1 VVFMGIRSGR
11 RKRRGGR
18 QRAGCGSRLVE
29 TVWGWVAPFQNTFV
43 GKVGNGFRGGAEDG
57 RGVGPT
63 HGESN
68 RKGDQ
73 LWLAGFG
80 RESHAELED
89 IRGSNANAVETI
101 GDVDLDKLNGTVGR
115 VSQDNVSK
123 QARQGVAKLHGVA
136 GRNGDRIIIE
146 AEEGIIDDGARAA
159 IMLGN
164 AAHGADTEIGKVL
177 DGVVREDE
185 PLSLV
190 DHGGELRPEKV
201 DMVIR

>member
-1 VVFMGIRSGR
+1 
-11 RKRRGGR
+11 
-18 QRAGCGSRLVE
+18 
-29 TVWGWVAPFQNTFV
+29 
-43 GKVGNGFRGGAEDG
+43 
-57 RGVGPT
+57 
-63 HGESN
+63 
-68 RKGDQ
+68 
-73 LWLAGFG
+73 LAGFG

-164 AAHGADTEIGKVL
+164 AAHGADTKIGKVL

>member
-1 VVFMGIRSGR
+1 MAGGPIRGIVFPGALRTKGTFVAEGSAGADLGDGATVGKRKRRRFPGKRRERGIVCPGAWGPEGASVAERSARAATGRRRKRRGRRRWTGIGRSRGVVFMGIRSGR

-73 LWLAGFG
+73 LRLVGFG

-89 IRGSNANAVETI
+89 IRGSNANAVFM
-101 GDVDLDKLNGTVGR
+101 R
-115 VSQDNVSK
+115 M
-123 QARQGVAKLHGVA
+123 R
-136 GRNGDRIIIE
+136 
-146 AEEGIIDDGARAA
+146 
-159 IMLGN
+159 
-164 AAHGADTEIGKVL
+164 
-177 DGVVREDE
+177 
-185 PLSLV
+185 
-190 DHGGELRPEKV
+190 
-201 DMVIR
+201 